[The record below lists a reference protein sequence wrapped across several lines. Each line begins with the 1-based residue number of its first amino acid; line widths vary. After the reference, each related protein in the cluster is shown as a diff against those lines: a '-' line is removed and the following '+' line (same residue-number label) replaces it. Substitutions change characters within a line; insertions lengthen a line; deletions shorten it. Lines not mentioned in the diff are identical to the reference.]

1 MRSFSWEIFVG
12 AILLFFVAI
21 LVNNKSH
28 QVEIRNRENTHLS
41 MLLEQSIAIT
51 VNKSMKT
58 AKDAVEPI
66 SKAMAISISEVGEKE
81 TVSLV
86 YEPQFLKLKFE

>member
-28 QVEIRNRENTHLS
+28 QEEIRNRENTHLS

-51 VNKSMKT
+51 VNKSMKA

-86 YEPQFLKLKFE
+86 YEPQILKQKFE

>member
-1 MRSFSWEIFVG
+1 MRSFSWEIFAG

-28 QVEIRNRENTHLS
+28 QEEIRNRENTHPS
-41 MLLEQSIAIT
+41 MLFEQSIAIT
-51 VNKSMKT
+51 ANKSMKA
-58 AKDAVEPI
+58 AKDAVEPS

-81 TVSLV
+81 TVSLMS
-86 YEPQFLKLKFE
+86 EPQTLKVKFE